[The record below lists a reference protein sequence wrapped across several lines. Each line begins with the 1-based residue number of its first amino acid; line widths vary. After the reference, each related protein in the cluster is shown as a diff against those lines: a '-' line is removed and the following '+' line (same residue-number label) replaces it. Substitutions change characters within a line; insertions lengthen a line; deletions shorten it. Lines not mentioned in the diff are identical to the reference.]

1 MKLGRGLLSDKQDR
15 HTMGH
20 PSTGGKV
27 GQNSL
32 PEQKSFCR
40 KQRTRGGLATGLP
53 MGRTMY
59 RAPTLPG
66 FSVSA
71 RPATLPRAVGEKGES
86 EAQIQRDRVGKHSR
100 CMMSICRGKHLTIL
114 SVFKRLKEL
123 GVSPRL
129 ERCQAG
135 FCPGLACG
143 QLGLWPEF
151 KRVL

>member
-1 MKLGRGLLSDKQDR
+1 MINRTDTQWATPVLGERWARTACRG
-15 HTMGH
+15 
-20 PSTGGKV
+20 
-27 GQNSL
+27 
-32 PEQKSFCR
+32 QKSFCR

-59 RAPTLPG
+59 RAPTLPR
-66 FSVSA
+66 FSMSA

-114 SVFKRLKEL
+114 SVSKRLKEL